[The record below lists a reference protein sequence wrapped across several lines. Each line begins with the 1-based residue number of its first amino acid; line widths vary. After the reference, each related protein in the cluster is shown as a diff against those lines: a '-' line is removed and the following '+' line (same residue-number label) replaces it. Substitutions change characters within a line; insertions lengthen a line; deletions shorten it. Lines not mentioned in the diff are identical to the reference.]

1 MTATGSNTSN
11 KFKAA
16 RQNKEFVQDVNSD
29 AADSAPKQI
38 TITSRNKSQVTLEAN
53 TLSQR
58 ERSRVKNGRNLTIP
72 LFAEELLIIE
82 AAVESLSQKEDISI
96 NAFIRNLVLDKCKK
110 VIGKEAFDELNDRK
124 LNVIKA
130 KKDK

>member
-38 TITSRNKSQVTLEAN
+38 TITSRNKSQVTLEPN

-130 KKDK
+130 KKR

>member
-1 MTATGSNTSN
+1 MTGSNTNN

-16 RQNKEFVQDVNSD
+16 RENKDFVQDVNSD
-29 AADSAPKQI
+29 ATEPTSKQI
-38 TITSRNKSQVTLEAN
+38 TVTSRNKSQIILEPN

-82 AAVESLSQKEDISI
+82 AAVESLAQKEDISI
-96 NAFIRNLVLDKCKK
+96 NSFIRNIVLDKCKK
-110 VIGKEAFDELNDRK
+110 VIGKDAFDTLNENK
-124 LNVIKA
+124 LNVVKA
-130 KKDK
+130 KKEK

>member
-38 TITSRNKSQVTLEAN
+38 TITSRNQS
-53 TLSQR
+53 
-58 ERSRVKNGRNLTIP
+58 
-72 LFAEELLIIE
+72 
-82 AAVESLSQKEDISI
+82 
-96 NAFIRNLVLDKCKK
+96 
-110 VIGKEAFDELNDRK
+110 
-124 LNVIKA
+124 
-130 KKDK
+130 

>member
-38 TITSRNKSQVTLEAN
+38 TITSRNKSQVTLEPN

-58 ERSRVKNGRNLTIP
+58 ERSRVKNGRTWPIQLLPKNL
-72 LFAEELLIIE
+72 
-82 AAVESLSQKEDISI
+82 
-96 NAFIRNLVLDKCKK
+96 
-110 VIGKEAFDELNDRK
+110 
-124 LNVIKA
+124 
-130 KKDK
+130 

>member
-1 MTATGSNTSN
+1 MTGSNTSN

-16 RQNKEFVQDVNSD
+16 RENKDFVQDVNSD
-29 AADSAPKQI
+29 ATEPTSKQI
-38 TITSRNKSQVTLEAN
+38 TVTSRNKSQIILEPN

-82 AAVESLSQKEDISI
+82 AAVESLAQKEDISI
-96 NAFIRNLVLDKCKK
+96 NSFIRNIVLDKCKK
-110 VIGKEAFDELNDRK
+110 VIGKDAFDTLNENK
-124 LNVIKA
+124 LNVVKA
-130 KKDK
+130 KKEK